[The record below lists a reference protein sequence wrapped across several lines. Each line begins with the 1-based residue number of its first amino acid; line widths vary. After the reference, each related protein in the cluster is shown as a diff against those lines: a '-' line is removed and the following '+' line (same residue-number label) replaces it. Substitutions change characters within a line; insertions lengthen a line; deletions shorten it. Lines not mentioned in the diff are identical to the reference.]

1 MHISKEAQ
9 MDEYTFILAAK
20 LEADRR
26 RLERES
32 SSEAPRATPPQSRRP
47 SVRHTSRK
55 QSPQSPQVS
64 PLRLLAWR

>member
-1 MHISKEAQ
+1 MHISKEVQ

-32 SSEAPRATPPQSRRP
+32 RSDAPGATPRQWRRP
-47 SVRHTSRK
+47 PVRHTSRK
-55 QSPQSPQVS
+55 ESPPVAAV
-64 PLRLLAWR
+64 RLLAWR

>member
-1 MHISKEAQ
+1 

-26 RLERES
+26 RLERENGPD
-32 SSEAPRATPPQSRRP
+32 APRATRPQPQRPVVRNTPRKEFSR
-47 SVRHTSRK
+47 VA
-55 QSPQSPQVS
+55 